1 MNSFNTA
8 DLDYAVYVKVTPRFV
23 KILEK
28 GDVWAVTYYFFQFCA
43 FYQIGLSTE
52 EDSSDAVKNTGY
64 LGDIDTSSNESC
76 ESVCSE
82 SGDNIPLATSKGT
95 L

>member
-1 MNSFNTA
+1 MSS
-8 DLDYAVYVKVTPRFV
+8 Y
-23 KILEK
+23 IL
-28 GDVWAVTYYFFQFCA
+28 FLSILC
-43 FYQIGLSTE
+43 FYQIGLSTV

-82 SGDNIPLATSKGT
+82 SEDNIPLATSKGT

>member
-1 MNSFNTA
+1 MSS
-8 DLDYAVYVKVTPRFV
+8 YVLFLS
-23 KILEK
+23 IL
-28 GDVWAVTYYFFQFCA
+28 C
-43 FYQIGLSTE
+43 FYQVGFSTE

-76 ESVCSE
+76 ESVCCE